1 MALKINNSNDI
12 IIGFTCAL
20 VAMLITSWGYSIGV
34 QSKTQSFKPENDE
47 PILIDKAL
55 FYCQDSIIIYG
66 DKAFY
71 ENDPKGLFVTGMAAQ
86 LKADDPDY
94 PDYLPTVDRAEGE
107 ELILEAAN
115 LGYPEAIQ
123 YIYCRHKF
131 GLWRL
136 PLPETK

>member
-1 MALKINNSNDI
+1 MVQKISNSNDI
-12 IIGFTCAL
+12 IVGFTCAL
-20 VAMLITSWGYSIGV
+20 VAMLITSWGYSIGM
-34 QSKTQSFKPENDE
+34 QSKTQQPKPENDE

-55 FYCQDSIIIYG
+55 FFSRDSIIIYG

-86 LKADDPDY
+86 LKAEDPNY

-107 ELILEAAN
+107 ELIFEAAN
-115 LGYPEAIQ
+115 LGYPDAIQ
-123 YIYCRHKF
+123 YIYCRHKH

>member
-1 MALKINNSNDI
+1 MEQKISHTNDI
-12 IIGFTCAL
+12 IIGFACAL
-20 VAMLITSWGYSIGV
+20 AAMLITSWGYSVGV
-34 QSKTQSFKPENDE
+34 QSRTQQPKPEDGE
-47 PILIDKAL
+47 PVLIDKAL
-55 FYCQDSIIIYG
+55 FFSRDSIIIYG

-115 LGYPEAIQ
+115 LGYPDAIQ
-123 YIYCRHKF
+123 YIYCRHKH